1 MNESYTAVIARND
14 DWAGEW
20 ASEPYETAWA
30 NEAIFFVR
38 VLKFS
43 GEARSVSARV
53 QISPDGMHWVDEG
66 SRLEIPVREGTT
78 ALKVAHFGG
87 WLRLTG
93 RTPDGSNL
101 RVMAY
106 LALKG

>member
-14 DWAGEW
+14 DWSGEW
-20 ASEPYETAWA
+20 ATEPYEAAWA

-43 GEARSVSARV
+43 GDARTVSARV
-53 QISPDGMHWVDEG
+53 QFSPDGMHWVDEG
-66 SRLEIPVREGTT
+66 SRLEIPVLVGTT
-78 ALKVAHFGG
+78 AVKVAHFGG
-87 WLRLTG
+87 WLRLVG

>member
-1 MNESYTAVIARND
+1 MNESYTAVVARND
-14 DWAGEW
+14 DWIGDW

-30 NEAIFFVR
+30 SEAIFFVR
-38 VLKFS
+38 VLKAQ
-43 GEARSVSARV
+43 GEATTVSARV
-53 QISPDGMHWVDEG
+53 QMSPDGMHWVDEG
-66 SRLEIPVREGTT
+66 SRLEIPAREGIC
-78 ALKVAHFGG
+78 AVKVSHFGG

-93 RTPDGSNL
+93 RTPEGSSL